1 MDPLFCAYSPGL
13 VTAGGSSSSCLQ
25 DISAA
30 GGVLT
35 VLLAG
40 CQGGGEELDLEEIV
54 LSDGAEHVL
63 DHPLRARAEQV
74 AELGGVRL
82 WSWRTLKM
90 SDIFKQTN

>member
-1 MDPLFCAYSPGL
+1 MEKIFVLLASH
-13 VTAGGSSSSCLQ
+13 
-25 DISAA
+25 
-30 GGVLT
+30 GVLA

-40 CQGGGEELDLEEIV
+40 CQGGGEELDLEEVV

-74 AELGGVRL
+74 AELRGVRL

-90 SDIFKQTN
+90 NDIFKQTN

>member
-1 MDPLFCAYSPGL
+1 MPAVGRLWP
-13 VTAGGSSSSCLQ
+13 SCEKIFVLLA
-25 DISAA
+25 SH
-30 GGVLT
+30 GVLT

-40 CQGGGEELDLEEIV
+40 CQGGGEELDLEEVV
-54 LSDGAEHVL
+54 LSDGAENVL
-63 DHPLRARAEQV
+63 DHPLGARAEQV